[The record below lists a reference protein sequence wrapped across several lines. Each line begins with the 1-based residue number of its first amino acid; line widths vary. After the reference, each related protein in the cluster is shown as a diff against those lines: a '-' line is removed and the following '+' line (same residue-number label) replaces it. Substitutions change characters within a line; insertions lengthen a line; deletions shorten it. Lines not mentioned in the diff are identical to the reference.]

1 MFLGQSVQ
9 NETSICRRDATGE
22 SLVSVLCLPALTQIV
37 FGTELEVHVSS
48 EETFFFFEET
58 FLK

>member
-48 EETFFFFEET
+48 EETFFFF
-58 FLK
+58 